1 MLIRDLITSTNAFTL
16 STLRAR
22 ANPEKGEGGAGEIM
36 RLADDISVSRGL
48 VLLCLLCVIIAS
60 LVLFSTAA
68 AGESEKLIVYVVNYP
83 LKYSAKRI
91 AGEHAT
97 VVFPGPP
104 DVDPAYWMP
113 DAKTVSDYQQADL
126 ILLNGANYAKW
137 VNKVSLP
144 PFRMVNTSAAFKD
157 RYIEAAGM
165 LTHSHGAKG
174 EHGHEA
180 LAFNT
185 WIDFSL
191 AAEQA
196 KAIAKALSRKKP
208 ILKDTFQKNYQK
220 LEREL
225 LKLDRDI
232 KEVVSKG
239 QSRPVVVSHPV
250 YDYFARGYGL
260 NIRSV
265 HWEPDEIPT
274 TEQMV
279 ELHSLL
285 KDHPAQWMIWEGKP
299 VEEAFDRL
307 QAVGI
312 QSVVFDPC
320 GNAAD
325 QGDFMSVMRQNVEN
339 LKEAFH

>member
-1 MLIRDLITSTNAFTL
+1 MRLIRRYQEHTVLIALLFITISIACVL
-16 STLRAR
+16 LK
-22 ANPEKGEGGAGEIM
+22 PGKGCAGE
-36 RLADDISVSRGL
+36 RLNI
-48 VLLCLLCVIIAS
+48 
-60 LVLFSTAA
+60 
-68 AGESEKLIVYVVNYP
+68 YVVNYP
-83 LKYSAKRI
+83 LKYFAERI
-91 AGEHAT
+91 AGEHAR
-97 VVFPGPP
+97 VVFPAPA

-113 DAKTVSDYQQADL
+113 DAKTISDYQRADL

-144 PFRMVNTSAAFKD
+144 RFRMVNTSAAFKNQ
-157 RYIEAAGM
+157 YIETTEM

-180 LAFNT
+180 LAFTT

-208 ILKDTFQKNYQK
+208 ALKDTFQKNYEE
-220 LEREL
+220 LAREL

-232 KEVVSKG
+232 KEVVSKD
-239 QSRPVVVSHPV
+239 QSRVLVVSHPV

-260 NIRSV
+260 NMRSV

-274 TEQMV
+274 TEQMLK
-279 ELHSLL
+279 LHSIL
-285 KDHPAQWMIWEGKP
+285 KDHPAQWMIWEGEP
-299 VEEAFDRL
+299 IEESVDRL
-307 QAVGI
+307 KAIGL

-320 GNAAD
+320 GNAPD
-325 QGDFMSVMRQNVEN
+325 QGDFMSMMRQNVEN
-339 LKEAFH
+339 LKVAFR